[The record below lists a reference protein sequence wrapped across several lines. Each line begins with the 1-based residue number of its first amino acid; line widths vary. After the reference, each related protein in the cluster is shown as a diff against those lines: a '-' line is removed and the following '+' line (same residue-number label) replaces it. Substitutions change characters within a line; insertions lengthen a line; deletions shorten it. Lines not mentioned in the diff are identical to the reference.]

1 MKRYLFLI
9 SLLFQLLSAELFAQT
24 EKSPFKLNP
33 VADGIILGA
42 GIAFTTSA
50 VIAEKTLDFPEYTER
65 SYDLDSVNFID
76 RKLSQKYNRTLDNL
90 GTATCTV
97 SLALPFAVYC
107 AGFFNDFL
115 WRD

>member
-65 SYDLDSVNFID
+65 S
-76 RKLSQKYNRTLDNL
+76 LSLIHI
-90 GTATCTV
+90 
-97 SLALPFAVYC
+97 
-107 AGFFNDFL
+107 
-115 WRD
+115 